1 MKARLGAVLF
11 GIGILLVVVAGG
23 LAFYVAP
30 AVTKLPYDLKLCKS
44 AAEEGCLQ
52 PSVAEATNAR
62 FLQTK
67 GGATPVVAIQ
77 TGTLQSTTEIDPRAD
92 LTASALTGDLKD
104 SAVVWDAFGTVKW
117 VETGDVISQY
127 SAELALDRVTAAG
140 QAWDKQFLQDA
151 GPDAPS
157 AVSYTGQTYKFP
169 FHTEQKTYQYF
180 DRDLRKALPIQF
192 QGTEEIK
199 GTEAYR
205 FQQVIPE
212 TELAF
217 APERL
222 NGLLSR
228 FAPEATGGK
237 VTYRNTRTIWV
248 EPVSGTFL
256 KVQEQQGKTLVP
268 DVGEPTVLLD
278 GNFTYTDKTITN
290 SVESAGETRSQL
302 LLIGRYVPIA
312 LAVLGA
318 LALIAGL
325 VLAYSHT
332 HRRSSRHRSADG
344 TDTPTGAHDDVT
356 DEVPTARRH

>member
-30 AVTKLPYDLKLCKS
+30 AVTKLPYDLKLCKTP
-44 AAEEGCLQ
+44 AEEGCLQ

-77 TGTLQSTTEIDPRAD
+77 TGTLRSTTEVDPRAD
-92 LTASALTGDLKD
+92 LTSKLTGDLKD
-104 SAVVWDAFGTVKW
+104 SAVVWDVFGTVIW
-117 VETGDVISQY
+117 VETNEKISQY
-127 SAELALDRVTAAG
+127 SAELALDRVSAG
-140 QAWDKQFLQDA
+140 GQNWDKQFLQDA
-151 GPDAPS
+151 GPTGPS
-157 AVSYTGQTYKFP
+157 TVSFTGQTYKFP

-180 DRDLRKALPIQF
+180 DRDLRKAVPIEF
-192 QGTEEIK
+192 QATEQIK

-205 FQQVIPE
+205 FQQVIPS

-237 VTYRNTRTIWV
+237 VMYSNTRTIWV

-256 KVQEQQGKTLVP
+256 KVQEQQAKTLVP
-268 DVGEPTVLLD
+268 DVGPETVLLD
-278 GNFTYTDKTITN
+278 GAFTYTDRTITN
-290 SVESAGETRSQL
+290 SVKSAGETKSQL
-302 LLIGRYVPIA
+302 LLIGRYLPIG
-312 LAVLGA
+312 LAVLAA
-318 LALIAGL
+318 LALIGGL
-325 VLAYSHT
+325 VLAYSHAQQ
-332 HRRSSRHRSADG
+332 RAPRHRSPDYSDG
-344 TDTPTGAHDDVT
+344 PSRSAHDDVT
-356 DEVPTARRH
+356 DEVPTARAT